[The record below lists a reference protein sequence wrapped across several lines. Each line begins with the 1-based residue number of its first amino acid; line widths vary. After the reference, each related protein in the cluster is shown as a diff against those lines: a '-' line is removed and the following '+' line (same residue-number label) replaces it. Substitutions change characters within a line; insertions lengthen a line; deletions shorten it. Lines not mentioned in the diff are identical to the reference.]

1 MTAPH
6 ERIRDRNPRREQDRA
21 GDLKREQDRAGD
33 LKREQDRERSRK
45 RERDRGSAS
54 VELVLIIPVVLAFL
68 LLLALTGRNYTA
80 ALAADALAHAA
91 ARSASLHTDR
101 NEARNAA
108 EQAVAESVGGWGR
121 ACQEPAVRL
130 RPTTEGN
137 LRAMRAEVECTVHRD
152 DLRVLEVSE
161 RRTVT
166 GSAVSVLDVHREREP

>member
-1 MTAPH
+1 MTAPR
-6 ERIRDRNPRREQDRA
+6 ERVRDRNPRREQNRA
-21 GDLKREQDRAGD
+21 RDPKRERA
-33 LKREQDRERSRK
+33 RERGLK

-54 VELVLIIPVVLAFL
+54 VELVLIVPVVLAFL
-68 LLLALTGRNYTA
+68 LLLALTGRNYTT

-137 LRAMRAEVECTVHRD
+137 LRAMRAEVVCTVHRD
-152 DLRVLEVSE
+152 DLRVLEVGE

-166 GSAVSVLDVHREREP
+166 GSAVSVLDVHREQEP

>member
-1 MTAPH
+1 MTAPR
-6 ERIRDRNPRREQDRA
+6 ERVRDRDSGREPGRDR
-21 GDLKREQDRAGD
+21 DL
-33 LKREQDRERSRK
+33 K

-54 VELVLIIPVVLAFL
+54 VELVLIVPVVLAFL

-108 EQAVAESVGGWGR
+108 EQAVAASVGGWGR

-130 RPTTEGN
+130 QPTTEGN

-152 DLRVLEVSE
+152 DLRALGVGE

-166 GSAVSVLDVHREREP
+166 GTAVSVLDVHREQEP

>member
-1 MTAPH
+1 MTAPR
-6 ERIRDRNPRREQDRA
+6 ERVRDRDSGRGPGRDR
-21 GDLKREQDRAGD
+21 DL
-33 LKREQDRERSRK
+33 K

-54 VELVLIIPVVLAFL
+54 VELVLIVPVVLAFL

-108 EQAVAESVGGWGR
+108 EQAVAASVGGWGR

-166 GSAVSVLDVHREREP
+166 GTAVSVLDVHREQEP

>member
-1 MTAPH
+1 MTAPR
-6 ERIRDRNPRREQDRA
+6 ERIRDRDSGREPGRDR
-21 GDLKREQDRAGD
+21 DL
-33 LKREQDRERSRK
+33 K

-54 VELVLIIPVVLAFL
+54 VELVLIVPVVLAFL

-108 EQAVAESVGGWGR
+108 EQAVAASVGGWGR

-152 DLRVLEVSE
+152 DLRILEVSE

-166 GSAVSVLDVHREREP
+166 GSAVSVLDVHREQEP